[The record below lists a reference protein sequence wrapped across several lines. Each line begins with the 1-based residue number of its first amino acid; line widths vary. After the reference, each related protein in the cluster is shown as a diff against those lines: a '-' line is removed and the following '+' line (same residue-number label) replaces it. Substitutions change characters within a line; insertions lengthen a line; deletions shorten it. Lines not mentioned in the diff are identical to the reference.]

1 MYTLNVFN
9 LNNKNSARKRNPLSS
24 ALILI
29 STQLYFTL
37 TMYAC
42 SRSRSRGSMLSVSFW
57 RNASAFRLGLWIL
70 NIFSS
75 LLHIVGSIE
84 ELTFSL
90 FPIKDQFRS
99 VLKIILIFIW
109 LSYIL
114 QMYSGSGENTCFA
127 KHCWRRVT
135 LKHIYNTKY
144 NWQGDYFVYKAI

>member
-99 VLKIILIFIW
+99 VLKIIFYLAFLHFADVFWVWGKHMFCQTLLAPCDIEA
-109 LSYIL
+109 YL
-114 QMYSGSGENTCFA
+114 QYEIQLA
-127 KHCWRRVT
+127 RR
-135 LKHIYNTKY
+135 L
-144 NWQGDYFVYKAI
+144 FCL